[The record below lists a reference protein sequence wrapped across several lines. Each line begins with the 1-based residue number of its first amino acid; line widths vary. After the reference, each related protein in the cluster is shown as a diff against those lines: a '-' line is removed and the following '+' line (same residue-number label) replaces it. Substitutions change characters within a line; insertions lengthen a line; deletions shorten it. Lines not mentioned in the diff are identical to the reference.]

1 MDFQELRNLTPL
13 RCLLFERAA
22 RTRKLMSSAPSH
34 TRSRRLPV
42 SREIEMEPTMKTDQ
56 IFSKGLFAA
65 AVLCTGLM
73 TQTAPAFAQ
82 ESSNFDGSKARV
94 NLSSELRMLS
104 QKIGSAGCRA
114 NAGIGTEQAIKELA
128 EARAEF
134 NTIMNGLENGS
145 LALGIPSAEKNRVVL
160 KSLKAVRDVWEP
172 IDNAAQTLV
181 ADAAG
186 KTRAAEIIATTNLD
200 LLEATNILTS
210 DVTGRYSDPSE
221 LTQADAMAL
230 NIAGRQPMLGHRIAK
245 EVCGI
250 VVGTQEGDPVA
261 ALGQSL
267 DMYNVSLSALRDG
280 MLEAGVNPPPNDVI
294 REELASVSDTWQQ
307 SKPILDAIR
316 GGMSPSAENVEALAQ
331 VSNGLMTDMDNVVTL
346 YMLSTPG
353 QEDVYRVP
361 LKAYA
366 NEVLSTWLE
375 NEDLIKAIR
384 DQNAAHAGLTQADI
398 DQLDLDWRA
407 QRKEASK
414 PLIDDLLGR
423 PASEWLRGQQAETAS
438 FVTEVFAMD
447 NHGLN
452 VAQSVETSDYWQ
464 GDEAKWQKTY
474 GNGSGDIHISEVEY
488 DDSTG
493 SYQSQVS
500 MPIKDPATGELIGA
514 ITFGINVQSLL

>member
-1 MDFQELRNLTPL
+1 
-13 RCLLFERAA
+13 
-22 RTRKLMSSAPSH
+22 
-34 TRSRRLPV
+34 
-42 SREIEMEPTMKTDQ
+42 MKTDQ
-56 IFSKGLFAA
+56 FLSKGFLAA
-65 AVLCTGLM
+65 AALCTGLIAH
-73 TQTAPAFAQ
+73 TAPAFAQ
-82 ESSNFDGSKARV
+82 GSADFDGSKARV
-94 NLSSELRMLS
+94 NLASELRMLS

-114 NAGIGTEQAIKELA
+114 SAGIGADTAIDELA
-128 EARAEF
+128 EARSEF
-134 NTIMNGLENGS
+134 NTIIKGLENGS
-145 LALGIPSAEKNRVVL
+145 MALGIPSAEKNRVVL
-160 KSLKAVRDVWEP
+160 KSLKTVREIWEP
-172 IDNAAQTLV
+172 IDAAAETLV
-181 ADAAG
+181 SNGAG
-186 KTRAAEIIATTNLD
+186 KTRAAEIIASSNLE

-250 VVGTQEGDPVA
+250 VAGTQEGDPVA

-294 REELASVSDTWQQ
+294 RDELASVSDTWQQ
-307 SKPILDAIR
+307 SRPILDAIR
-316 GGMSPSAENVEALAQ
+316 GGMQPSEENVEALAQ
-331 VSNGLMTDMDNVVTL
+331 VSDGLMTDMNNVVTL

-361 LKAYA
+361 LRAYA
-366 NEVLSTWLE
+366 EQQLSKWLE
-375 NEDLIKAIR
+375 DEGLIQAIR
-384 DQNAAHAGLTQADI
+384 EQNAAHAGLTQADI

-414 PLIDDLLGR
+414 PLIDKLLSL
-423 PASEWLRGQQAETAS
+423 PASEWLRSQQADTAN

-464 GDEAKWQKTY
+464 GDEAKWKQTY

-500 MPIKDPATGELIGA
+500 MPVKDPATGELIGA

>member
-1 MDFQELRNLTPL
+1 
-13 RCLLFERAA
+13 
-22 RTRKLMSSAPSH
+22 
-34 TRSRRLPV
+34 
-42 SREIEMEPTMKTDQ
+42 MKTDHP
-56 IFSKGLFAA
+56 IRKTMLAVA
-65 AVLCTGLM
+65 AV
-73 TQTAPAFAQ
+73 TASFLATTSI
-82 ESSNFDGSKARV
+82 SSAEGFDGSKARV
-94 NLSSELRMLS
+94 TLASELRMLT
-104 QKIGSAGCRA
+104 QKIGSASCRV
-114 NAGIGTEQAIKELA
+114 NAGIGAETAALELD
-128 EARAEF
+128 EARTAF

-145 LALGIPSAEKNRVVL
+145 MALGIPSAEKNRVVL
-160 KSLKAVRDVWEP
+160 KSLKAVQDAWAP
-172 IDNAAQTLV
+172 IDQAAETLASNAPGKSQAAQVIAGSNAQLL
-181 ADAAG
+181 DA
-186 KTRAAEIIATTNLD
+186 TM
-200 LLEATNILTS
+200 ILSS
-210 DVTGRYSDPSE
+210 DITGRYSNPNE

-230 NIAGRQPMLGHRIAK
+230 NIAGRQPMLGHQIAK

-250 VVGTQEGDPVA
+250 VAGTQPAGAAD
-261 ALGQSL
+261 ALGQSV
-267 DMYNVSLSALRDG
+267 DMYSVSLSALRDG

-294 REELASVSDTWQQ
+294 RAELASVSETWQQ

-316 GGMSPSAENVEALAQ
+316 GGMAPSAENVEALAQ
-331 VSNGLMTDMDNVVTL
+331 VSNGLMTDMNNVVTL
-346 YMLSTPG
+346 YMLATPG

-361 LKAYA
+361 LQAYA
-366 NEVLSTWLE
+366 EEQLSTWLE
-375 NEDLIKAIR
+375 NEDLIQAIR
-384 DQNAAHAGLTQADI
+384 DQNAAHADLTQADI

-423 PASEWLRGQQAETAS
+423 PASEWLRGQQAQTAN

-464 GDEAKWQKTY
+464 GDEAKWQQTY

-500 MPIKDPATGELIGA
+500 MPITDPATGELIGA